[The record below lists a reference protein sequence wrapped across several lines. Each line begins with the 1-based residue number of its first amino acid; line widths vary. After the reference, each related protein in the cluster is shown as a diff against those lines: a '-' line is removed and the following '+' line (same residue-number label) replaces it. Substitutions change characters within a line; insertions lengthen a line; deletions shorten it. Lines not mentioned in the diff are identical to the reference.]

1 MGRLAMRNRLF
12 AMMHQGPRPL
22 CRNRNWLALIMAMSF
37 ALSSGAPAA
46 AATGDDPI
54 PGEATKTGK
63 AYTEET
69 KTTTVA
75 SEQPQSKLPSAGT
88 LELEEYKKIQPIEVN
103 ASQSKLFLIK
113 NKIVRTS
120 IADPGIAEPVVLA
133 ENVLVLLGKAPGETT
148 LEIWDDMGG
157 EVHMDVIVNHNS
169 GPLHS
174 LFLETPTSLF
184 EFLRRQRSKRS
195 KESISRGKLEIKE
208 CVDPRESKDN
218 IYLGQIAE
226 GLLALSNA
234 VAKPITTYTALAP
247 GTQPAGKK
255 ATAKRP
261 IFKPTVDTLSVPG
274 GQTIVITSGF
284 KTNKTT
290 RTLDLFASQSRT
302 FKTKQNLAKL
312 TTTDPAITEP
322 IAISKN
328 EFVLLGKVPGRTTF
342 EMQDIFGNTLATD
355 LNVKKQ
361 HGRLLSTLMS
371 FSTIF
376 TKSLNSQ
383 RHTAPIPAVVVNELE
398 LCEQIPTETI
408 TLKPNQPKFFTSRH
422 SLVRTSLADPGH
434 VEKVM
439 LSANQL
445 ALIGKRPGRTTVF
458 LWDDAGNLG
467 ALNLLVTR
475 DATPEQAAPKSNESN
490 SPQNIPPRQKA
501 PSNNESGRS
510 DSMASSSRIESEI
523 WTGSKKDVISL
534 FIGNGQDCGDS
545 SSGFTDTD
553 ALIRLNNEAVI
564 AINATDYARA
574 IELLEKALKWSPTY
588 KTARV
593 NLAIAYNNF
602 GLTLQNKPAAAIPY
616 FHRAIWL
623 DASNETTQQNL
634 NGLMHKLG
642 KDPDSF
648 SDRVALGDEA
658 TSHGDTK
665 GSIIEFEAAL
675 KMKEDPA
682 VRAKLSEAIKALE
695 KSTQSDT
702 NN

>member
-1 MGRLAMRNRLF
+1 MRNRLF

-22 CRNRNWLALIMAMSF
+22 CRNRKRHALIMAMSF

-63 AYTEET
+63 ASTEET

-195 KESISRGKLEIKE
+195 KEFISRGKLEIKE
-208 CVDPRESKDN
+208 CADPRESKDN

-247 GTQPAGKK
+247 RTQPAGKK

-312 TTTDPAITEP
+312 TTTDPAIAEP

-342 EMQDIFGNTLATD
+342 EIQDIFGNALATD

-371 FSTIF
+371 FGTIF

-383 RHTAPIPAVVVNELE
+383 RHTAPIPTVVVNELE

-408 TLKPNQPKFFTSRH
+408 TLKPNQPKFFTSSH

-475 DATPEQAAPKSNESN
+475 DAAPEQAAQKSNKAQ
-490 SPQNIPPRQKA
+490 SPQHVTPTQKG
-501 PSNNESGRS
+501 SGDNVSSPS
-510 DSMASSSRIESEI
+510 DSTESSSRLECEI
-523 WTGSKKDVISL
+523 WTGSKKNIVSLVI
-534 FIGNGQDCGDS
+534 GDS
-545 SSGFTDTD
+545 GSNQDWVNSTSDFSDT
-553 ALIRLNNEAVI
+553 ASLITLNNEAVI

-574 IELLEKALKWSPTY
+574 IKLLEKALKWSPTY
-588 KTARV
+588 KTARI

-602 GLTLQNKPAAAIPY
+602 GLTLQNKPAEAISY
-616 FHRAIWL
+616 FHRAIYL
-623 DASNETTQQNL
+623 DASNDTTKGNL
-634 NGLMHKLG
+634 EGIIRKLG
-642 KDPDSF
+642 KNPDSF
-648 SDRVALGDEA
+648 NDRVALADDA
-658 TSHGDTK
+658 LLKNDTR
-665 GSIIEFEAAL
+665 GGIVEYEAAL
-675 KMKEDPA
+675 RLKEDQA
-682 VRAKLSEAIKALE
+682 LRAKLSEAIKALE
-695 KSTQSDT
+695 KSTKIGTSD
-702 NN
+702 